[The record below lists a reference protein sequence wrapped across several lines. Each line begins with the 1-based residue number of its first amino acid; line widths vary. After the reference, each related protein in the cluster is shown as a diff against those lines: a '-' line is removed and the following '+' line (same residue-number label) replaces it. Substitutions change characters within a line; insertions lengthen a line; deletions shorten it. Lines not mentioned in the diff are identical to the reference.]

1 MSNQIKISFPDSSV
15 KEYKSGISSLEI
27 AKSISWLLTDAPDNF
42 TGQVL
47 HLDGGMS
54 EILV

>member
-1 MSNQIKISFPDSSV
+1 MNPIKRINQP
-15 KEYKSGISSLEI
+15 EEI